1 MTIPENLISR
11 KIGKLAMDMV
21 AVAENKIKKSLSIR

>member
-11 KIGKLAMDMV
+11 KIGCLSEDKVKQVESRIDR
-21 AVAENKIKKSLSIR
+21 SLGIP